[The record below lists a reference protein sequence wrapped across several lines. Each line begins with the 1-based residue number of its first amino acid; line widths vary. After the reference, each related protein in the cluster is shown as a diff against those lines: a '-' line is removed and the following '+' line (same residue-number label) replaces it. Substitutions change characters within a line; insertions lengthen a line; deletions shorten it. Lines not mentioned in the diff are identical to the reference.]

1 MIRAS
6 LDLLQDASPHASMV
20 VRIVHQ
26 CGRFRKAMPPIW
38 PFGKKKQPL
47 QLAEEPPAPVIYRKT
62 GDQGISSGSTD
73 QQKKDYKAAL
83 SFFGNGNETV
93 ERATDQSKHYDG
105 VVASSQP
112 ATPATKEVVDW
123 HHHTDGYHY
132 KKLPDG
138 AFDPVPYVRSQDGT
152 YTPYS

>member
-6 LDLLQDASPHASMV
+6 LDLLQDAPFHASMV

-26 CGRFRKAMPPIW
+26 CGRYRHGMPPIW

-62 GDQGISSGSTD
+62 GDQGIDSGSTE
-73 QQKKDYKAAL
+73 QQKQEYKAAL
-83 SFFGNGNETV
+83 SFFGSGKESV
-93 ERATDQSKHYDG
+93 DRATDQSMLYDG
-105 VVASSQP
+105 IVASSQP
-112 ATPATKEVVDW
+112 VPTATTEIVEW

-132 KKLPDG
+132 KKLANG
-138 AFDPVPYVRSQDGT
+138 AFDPVPHVRSQDGT
-152 YTPYS
+152 YIAYS